1 MKINFNCPKCGG
13 NLVNP
18 SSIFNVEDGEI
29 LICDGEPNGSGCD
42 FFIFTPNVN
51 EGLLQQ
57 ISNMVLG
64 KKSAKQQYNEKVHN
78 IYSLEFRQLAFLVT
92 GVEWDF
98 SKQFRDKCCVKD
110 CLSNRE
116 YASWTCKEHRK
127 LELEHFIPI
136 KDGHTVW
143 R

>member
-42 FFIFTPNVN
+42 FFILEPQLEKESFA
-51 EGLLQQ
+51 QKIWRI
-57 ISNMVLG
+57 ISH
-64 KKSAKQQYNEKVHN
+64 KKSPKQKYNEKVHDVH
-78 IYSLEFRQLAFLVT
+78 SLEFHQLAYLVT

-98 SKQFRDKCCVKD
+98 SKSGCCVKD
-110 CLSNRE
+110 CLSDRE